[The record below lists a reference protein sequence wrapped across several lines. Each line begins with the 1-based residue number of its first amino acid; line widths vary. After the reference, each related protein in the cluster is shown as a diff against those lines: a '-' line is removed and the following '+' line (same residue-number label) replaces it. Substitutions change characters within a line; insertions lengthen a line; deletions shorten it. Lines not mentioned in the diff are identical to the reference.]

1 MKKYN
6 PLSEVGLSHI
16 RPEGWLKSFLK
27 GQAEGVPDRE
37 A

>member
-1 MKKYN
+1 MKKCN
-6 PLSEVGLSHI
+6 PSSEAGLSHI